1 MSVVGAVLSRRG
13 VRVAESAVD
22 RLIAVHRCADV
33 LEEIGAVEPGY
44 RSAMLERERLMS
56 TWLGEGVAI
65 PHGVDGSR
73 ALVRRDSLAVLRFP
87 EGVPWEGGRVR
98 VCVAI
103 AVRGEGHLEVL
114 SALAGILLDPRRAR
128 ALREETDP
136 DAIVAM
142 LSPAGAPA

>member
-1 MSVVGAVLSRRG
+1 MTGIGAVLVPRAIRT
-13 VRVAESAVD
+13 AESAVD
-22 RLIAVHRCADV
+22 RLVAVHRCADV

-44 RSAMLERERLMS
+44 RAAMLDRERLMS

-87 EGVPWEGGRVR
+87 DGVPWDGGRVV

-103 AVRGEGHLEVL
+103 AVRGDGHLAVL

-128 ALREETDP
+128 ELRAETDP
-136 DAIVAM
+136 AAILEMLTPEVVA
-142 LSPAGAPA
+142 

>member
-1 MSVVGAVLSRRG
+1 MRSIGAVLAPAG
-13 VRVAESAVD
+13 VRMTESAVD
-22 RLIAVHRCADV
+22 RLVAVHRCADV

-44 RSAMLERERLMS
+44 RWAMLERERLMS

-87 EGVPWEGGRVR
+87 AGVPWDGGRVTM
-98 VCVAI
+98 CVAI
-103 AVRGEGHLEVL
+103 AVRGDGHLGVL
-114 SALAGILLDPRRAR
+114 SALAAILLDPPRAR
-128 ALREETDP
+128 ALRAETDP

-142 LSPAGAPA
+142 LSQAGATP